1 LWENLADLLGTAAT
15 ATLLRRAIRR
25 ASADH
30 AELPSVIVNSA
41 IAYTYELP
49 DTWREANRPEPLNA
63 LRALAR
69 ELGPLLVQLTGPVV
83 VGRRQRHRQFEKHGI
98 CFFEESRC
106 P

>member
-30 AELPSVIVNSA
+30 AELPSVIVNGA

-49 DTWREANRPEPLNA
+49 DTWREPKRPEPLNA

-83 VGRRQRHRQFEKHGI
+83 VGRLQRHRQFEKHGI
-98 CFFEESRC
+98 RFFEESRC